1 MTGVKTS
8 GKVAYFTSLFPYL
21 VLVILAGRGF
31 SLPGAGEGI
40 SYYLH
45 TDWNK
50 LRDTRVWV
58 DAATQVRSLEVW
70 EIFCLSNSS
79 FLGNLLA
86 WSSLRLCHNPVLL
99 QQLHQELPAGCSH
112 HRHLQLHHEHVLRPC
127 RLLYPGLHGPCH

>member
-21 VLVILAGRGF
+21 VLVILAARGL

-40 SYYLH
+40 NYYLH

-58 DAATQVRSLEVW
+58 DAATQVRSFEGLGI
-70 EIFCLSNSS
+70 IF
-79 FLGNLLA
+79 
-86 WSSLRLCHNPVLL
+86 P
-99 QQLHQELPAGCSH
+99 QSH
-112 HRHLQLHHEHVLRPC
+112 IF
-127 RLLYPGLHGPCH
+127 

>member
-21 VLVILAGRGF
+21 VLVILASRGL

-58 DAATQVRSLEVW
+58 DAATQVRSFGGLRI
-70 EIFCLSNSS
+70 IFPQTHI
-79 FLGNLLA
+79 F
-86 WSSLRLCHNPVLL
+86 
-99 QQLHQELPAGCSH
+99 
-112 HRHLQLHHEHVLRPC
+112 
-127 RLLYPGLHGPCH
+127 